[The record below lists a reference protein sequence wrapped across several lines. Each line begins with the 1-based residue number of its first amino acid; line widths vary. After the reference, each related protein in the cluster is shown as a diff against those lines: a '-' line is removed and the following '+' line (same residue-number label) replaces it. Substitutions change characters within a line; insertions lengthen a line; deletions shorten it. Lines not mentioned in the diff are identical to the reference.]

1 MKKIIAI
8 VLVVQSFLLTIVGL
22 QVFKN
27 INYIKLLYRNNKAV
41 LVRADNGENNRDAA
55 DELLS
60 LIHI

>member
-41 LVRADNGENNRDAA
+41 LVRADNGENNRDAV
-55 DELLS
+55 
-60 LIHI
+60 